1 MKEVW
6 YEKWHKQLLCQ
17 THKHS
22 VYEVHALQTAT
33 NEMNPWTQLVHG
45 EGKIKQTSEKS
56 SSISL
61 I

>member
-1 MKEVW
+1 MKNDTSN
-6 YEKWHKQLLCQ
+6 YCQ